1 MDLFITVFQMIGTVA
16 FAASG
21 ALTAMHKK
29 MDLLGVIVL
38 GITTAVGGGI
48 IRDILLG
55 ITPPLA
61 FRDPLAVM
69 VAIAVSVILFF
80 PRVRRG
86 LMHNQ
91 RVFDAVLL
99 VMDSVGLGIF
109 TVMGIW
115 NALDFSSER
124 STFLLVFVGVMT
136 GVGGG
141 VLRDI
146 LAGNTPYIFVKH
158 VYACASLLGA
168 VACTLLWKW
177 MPNYAAMLAGVLTVL
192 ILRLLSAYFHWNLPR
207 ADDEI

>member
-1 MDLFITVFQMIGTVA
+1 MDLFITVLQMIGTVA

-48 IRDILLG
+48 IRDVLLG

-69 VAIAVSVILFF
+69 VAIAVSVIFFF

-86 LMHNQ
+86 LMYNQ
-91 RVFDAVLL
+91 KVFDTVLL

-115 NALDFSSER
+115 NALDFSPDR
-124 STFLLVFVGVMT
+124 SRFLLVFVGVMT

-168 VACTLLWKW
+168 VTCAVLWRYV
-177 MPNYAAMLAGVLTVL
+177 PNYVAMLAGAVTVL
-192 ILRLLSAYFHWNLPR
+192 LLRLLSLEFASR
-207 ADDEI
+207 GR

>member
-1 MDLFITVFQMIGTVA
+1 MQLFVSALEMIGTVA

-21 ALTAMHKK
+21 ALTAMRKK

-38 GITTAVGGGI
+38 GVVTAVGGGM

-55 ITPPLA
+55 ISPPLA
-61 FRDPLAVM
+61 FRNPLAVI
-69 VAIAVSVILFF
+69 VAIAVSVILFI
-80 PRVRRG
+80 PWVRHH

-91 RVFDAVLL
+91 RLFDTALL
-99 VMDSVGLGIF
+99 VMDSVGLGVF
-109 TVMGIW
+109 SVMGIW
-115 NALDFSSER
+115 NALDFSPER

-168 VACTLLWKW
+168 TVRALLWRIV
-177 MPNYAAMLAGVLTVL
+177 PSYVAMLTGMLCVLV
-192 ILRLLSAYFHWNLPR
+192 LRLLSAYFRWNLPHT
-207 ADDEI
+207 DDKI

>member
-1 MDLFITVFQMIGTVA
+1 MQLFVSALEMIGTVA

-21 ALTAMHKK
+21 ALTAMRKK

-38 GITTAVGGGI
+38 GVVTAVGGGM

-55 ITPPLA
+55 ISPPLA
-61 FRDPLAVM
+61 FRNPLAVI
-69 VAIAVSVILFF
+69 VAIAVSVILFI
-80 PRVRRG
+80 PWVRHD

-91 RVFDAVLL
+91 RLFDTVLL
-99 VMDSVGLGIF
+99 VMDSIGLGVF
-109 TVMGIW
+109 SVMGIW
-115 NALDFSSER
+115 NALDFSPER

-168 VACTLLWKW
+168 TVCALLWRVV
-177 MPNYAAMLAGVLTVL
+177 PNYVAMLTGMLCVL
-192 ILRLLSAYFHWNLPR
+192 ILRLLSAYFRWNLPHT
-207 ADDEI
+207 DDKI

>member
-1 MDLFITVFQMIGTVA
+1 MDTFISVLEMLGTVA
-16 FAASG
+16 FAVSG
-21 ALTAMHKK
+21 ALTAMRRR

-38 GITTAVGGGI
+38 GVVTAVGGGI

-61 FRDPLAVM
+61 FRDPTAVM
-69 VAIAVSVILFF
+69 VAIVTSVVLFF
-80 PRVRRG
+80 PWARRH

-91 RVFDAVLL
+91 RLFDTVLL
-99 VMDSVGLGIF
+99 IMDSVGLGIF

-115 NALDFSSER
+115 NALDFSPER

-158 VYACASLLGA
+158 VYACASILGA
-168 VACTLLWKW
+168 ILCALL
-177 MPNYAAMLAGVLTVL
+177 
-192 ILRLLSAYFHWNLPR
+192 
-207 ADDEI
+207 